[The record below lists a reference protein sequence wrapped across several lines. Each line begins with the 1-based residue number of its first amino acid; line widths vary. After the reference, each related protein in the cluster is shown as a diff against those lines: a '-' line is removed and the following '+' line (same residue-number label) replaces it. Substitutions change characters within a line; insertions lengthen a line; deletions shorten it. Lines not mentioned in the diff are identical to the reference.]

1 MLVAPVN
8 PTSSGLAPKRTVLS
22 AKSPQVAAVLNGSG
36 PADLKISRPR
46 MGSTTSTTYL
56 AHYQNIGRL
65 LQTLEAS
72 SFLIGIPW
80 LYPTK
85 RLRALRVVL
94 TQSAQDFLRFELVA
108 VPTEALQSY
117 ADELQNAPYSA
128 QSNQSLGLLNLT
140 GLERHGS
147 LLFLPPAIGMLGFF
161 VIETITENNLLASL
175 LAVLFLFVT
184 AVSTLSL
191 SSERYRRATFY
202 NALVREIM
210 RRRGIDVGGGEV
222 VGVPQ
227 LKPLN

>member
-1 MLVAPVN
+1 M
-8 PTSSGLAPKRTVLS
+8 
-22 AKSPQVAAVLNGSG
+22 
-36 PADLKISRPR
+36 
-46 MGSTTSTTYL
+46 
-56 AHYQNIGRL
+56 
-65 LQTLEAS
+65 
-72 SFLIGIPW
+72 
-80 LYPTK
+80 
-85 RLRALRVVL
+85 
-94 TQSAQDFLRFELVA
+94 A

-128 QSNQSLGLLNLT
+128 QSNESLGLLNLT
-140 GLERHGS
+140 RLERHGS

-161 VIETITENNLLASL
+161 VIETITENDLLASL

-184 AVSTLSL
+184 AVSSLSL

-202 NALVREIM
+202 NALIREIM